1 MIYRM
6 NKKDRTEKGTYL
18 MYMVNYKLCSHVTI
32 GSTNCHVLAVLVNSE
47 YRSGSRKKDHLSISI
62 ALSRTEPKLA
72 LTTTQIY
79 R

>member
-1 MIYRM
+1 MIYGM

-47 YRSGSRKKDHLSISI
+47 YR
-62 ALSRTEPKLA
+62 
-72 LTTTQIY
+72 
-79 R
+79 